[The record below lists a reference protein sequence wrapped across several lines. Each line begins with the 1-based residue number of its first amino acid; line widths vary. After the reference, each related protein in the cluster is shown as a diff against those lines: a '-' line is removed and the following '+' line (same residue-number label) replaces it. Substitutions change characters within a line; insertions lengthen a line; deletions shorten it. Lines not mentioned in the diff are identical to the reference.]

1 MANLLYDGRIHQ
13 LTLRDMTGHVVGSW
27 QAHNLTDRRAT
38 LPFIADGTYQFQDKG
53 SAHFHPGE
61 PDKDTEDG
69 GFGPYGIFRIY
80 YPGHQGVGVHSGRI
94 NHPNGGTIYFTQGCI
109 RTTDAAMKAISDIVK
124 TDPLTTLVVVANYR
138 EYQPD
143 AIQWLHDH
151 PVP

>member
-13 LTLRDMTGHVVGSW
+13 LTLRDMTGHIVGSW

-38 LPFIADGTYQFQDKG
+38 LPFILDGTYKFQDTG
-53 SAHFHPGE
+53 AAHFHPGQ
-61 PDKDTEDG
+61 PDADSEDG

-80 YPGHQGVGVHSGRI
+80 YPGHRGVGIHSGRL
-94 NHPNGGTIYFTQGCI
+94 NHPHGGTIYWTEGCI
-109 RTTDAAMKAISDIVK
+109 RTTDAAMKSISK
-124 TDPLTTLVVVANYR
+124 TVVTDHLTTLVVVANYR